1 MLILTNNP
9 CTREYVAT
17 MPPDIVD
24 VVQHA
29 ILCIRY
35 RRVRHKVWCLQV
47 FVSSPI
53 GLHARNSK
61 GIPPLVYA
69 YPNRHEVHTRT
80 PLKGWDQDI
89 GHSHGYTA
97 YAIYTVAPH
106 VEPYRFDTRGAFDN
120 FSDVSSNSSPSDQS
134 LNAAFQVMTIEEP
147 VSSGYLPSA
156 FSQSSPSLQ
165 YPNSAGTRCGNVAY
179 PGYDR
184 GYTLTGLKPR
194 AATRRKAEQAK
205 EKQTL
210 YRSEFFR

>member
-1 MLILTNNP
+1 
-9 CTREYVAT
+9 

-205 EKQTL
+205 EKEKQTL